1 METIMI
7 LGGSILQLPAIKKA
21 IKKGLKVIVVDMD
34 PDAIGFK
41 ESGVIKEVIS
51 TIDIPKV
58 LDAARRHKIDGIMT
72 LASDMPIRTIA
83 VVSKELGLVGVSEDT
98 ALKTTNKGYMRNAL
112 LEDNV
117 PIPDFYN
124 VSIKEKYLEAVSSIQ
139 KNNFKCIVKPSDNS
153 GSRGVTLITNY
164 ESDDIEKA
172 YEHAKQYSRSG
183 GIIVEEYMEG
193 PEVSV
198 ETLTIDSVCHVIQ
211 ITDKL
216 TTGAP
221 YFVEMG
227 HSQPSQ
233 LPKEII
239 SKIKDVAKRANHAV
253 GIKNGPS
260 HTEIKVTK
268 NGPKIVEL
276 GARLGG
282 DCITTHLV
290 PLSTGVDMVECCIN
304 IALGKEIDYDPK
316 IKKASAIRY
325 VNSKSGKIK
334 SIEGIEEAYIE
345 GIKQISIVHGVG
357 DYAKEIQSS
366 TDRVAFV
373 IAQMDSVSEAI
384 CQCEKAINQ
393 INYVVGD

>member
-139 KNNFKCIVKPSDNS
+139 KNNFKCI
-153 GSRGVTLITNY
+153 
-164 ESDDIEKA
+164 
-172 YEHAKQYSRSG
+172 
-183 GIIVEEYMEG
+183 
-193 PEVSV
+193 
-198 ETLTIDSVCHVIQ
+198 
-211 ITDKL
+211 
-216 TTGAP
+216 
-221 YFVEMG
+221 
-227 HSQPSQ
+227 
-233 LPKEII
+233 
-239 SKIKDVAKRANHAV
+239 
-253 GIKNGPS
+253 
-260 HTEIKVTK
+260 
-268 NGPKIVEL
+268 
-276 GARLGG
+276 
-282 DCITTHLV
+282 
-290 PLSTGVDMVECCIN
+290 
-304 IALGKEIDYDPK
+304 
-316 IKKASAIRY
+316 
-325 VNSKSGKIK
+325 
-334 SIEGIEEAYIE
+334 
-345 GIKQISIVHGVG
+345 
-357 DYAKEIQSS
+357 
-366 TDRVAFV
+366 
-373 IAQMDSVSEAI
+373 
-384 CQCEKAINQ
+384 
-393 INYVVGD
+393 